1 MSQPAGTQRTERFET
16 VIIGAGQAG
25 LSTGY
30 YLAKGDADFVILDRA
45 AQPGQSWRNRWDS
58 LRLFT
63 PAKRNGLPGM
73 PFSAPPNHLP
83 DKDEVAHYMTRYAE
97 HFDLPVRGNSTVDR
111 LAHDGTRFQLTVGS
125 SHIEADQ
132 VVVATGPFAKPV
144 IPAVTERLS
153 PDIHQLASTQYR
165 NPFELPEGPVLVV
178 GAGNSGAQIALELSR
193 DRKVWLA
200 GRETGYVPRRFLG
213 RDIFDFIWPPASRL
227 LLGSALGRRVR
238 RKLTG
243 GDGLIGMTRDQLQQA
258 GIERVGRLEREQDGL
273 PVCGDQLLQPRTIIW
288 CTGLRPDHDWIQ
300 LPGFADNGMPIHVDG
315 SSTVVPGLHFVGLR
329 FQRRI
334 TSSLVGGVGADAAVV
349 AAAVM
354 ARSEQE

>member
-1 MSQPAGTQRTERFET
+1 VSSMSQPAGTQRTERFET

-83 DKDEVAHYMTRYAE
+83 DTDAVAHYMTRYAE

-153 PDIHQLASTQYR
+153 PD
-165 NPFELPEGPVLVV
+165 
-178 GAGNSGAQIALELSR
+178 
-193 DRKVWLA
+193 
-200 GRETGYVPRRFLG
+200 
-213 RDIFDFIWPPASRL
+213 
-227 LLGSALGRRVR
+227 
-238 RKLTG
+238 
-243 GDGLIGMTRDQLQQA
+243 
-258 GIERVGRLEREQDGL
+258 
-273 PVCGDQLLQPRTIIW
+273 
-288 CTGLRPDHDWIQ
+288 
-300 LPGFADNGMPIHVDG
+300 
-315 SSTVVPGLHFVGLR
+315 
-329 FQRRI
+329 
-334 TSSLVGGVGADAAVV
+334 
-349 AAAVM
+349 
-354 ARSEQE
+354 